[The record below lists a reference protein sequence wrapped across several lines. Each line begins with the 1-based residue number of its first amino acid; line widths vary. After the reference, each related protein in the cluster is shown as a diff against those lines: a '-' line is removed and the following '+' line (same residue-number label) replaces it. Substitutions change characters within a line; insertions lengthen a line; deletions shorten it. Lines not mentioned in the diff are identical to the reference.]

1 MKRFKAL
8 FRLIAFIYI
17 VMFVWDICSFSNKP
31 LHLADRKKRRA
42 TLPHCTFKQVLQK
55 AQNKKRKIMNIK
67 DLALVALVVI
77 VCLVS
82 CGVRFSYLTPNYAKQ
97 CI

>member
-8 FRLIAFIYI
+8 FRLIVSIYI
-17 VMFVWDICSFSNKP
+17 VMFVWNICNLSNKP
-31 LHLADRKKRRA
+31 LHLAASKRRA
-42 TLPHCTFKQVLQK
+42 TLPQCTFKQVLQK

-77 VCLVS
+77 VCLVAYHK
-82 CGVRFSYLTPNYAKQ
+82 GIALLFDKKNTPTE
-97 CI
+97 